1 MQSTQK
7 PALAPW
13 QFKRAPLAHGSQ
25 EVQFV
30 DWLSVWKLF
39 VSQFLQLGWATS
51 SWYFPG
57 SQAAHTSAPA
67 DADLPT
73 AQLLQLVEEAS
84 SWNLPLGHTRQ
95 KAWPMESWKRPA
107 TQG

>member
-1 MQSTQK
+1 MGS
-7 PALAPW
+7 PHFVALFALSCRP
-13 QFKRAPLAHGSQ
+13 RLGEIRVSPGA
-25 EVQFV
+25 V
-30 DWLSVWKLF
+30 DRVGGGLP
-39 VSQFLQLGWATS
+39 QFLQLGWATS

-67 DADLPT
+67 DADLPM
-73 AQLLQLVEEAS
+73 AQLLQLVDDAS

-95 KAWPMESWKRPA
+95 RAWPIESWKRPA